1 MSTFAPRIKIVRN
14 AVVAMF
20 GLLLIFLV
28 IDKIG
33 LITTPSISEPVGFA
47 IKGYS
52 LEFLA
57 GKNGIDIVA
66 HPGQQV
72 EVLKYTSTGDT
83 QFTFYGLDTQP
94 NINWYVASGG
104 ISQGQA
110 LTQELRIGPN
120 TKPGVYQT
128 VGQLVSQPNGG
139 VTKIPIRVEV
149 K

>member
-1 MSTFAPRIKIVRN
+1 MHPGFFLSKKSPSSVSDRFGGEVTLPRHESEFWSLRHLAEKLIVRR
-14 AVVAMF
+14 
-20 GLLLIFLV
+20 
-28 IDKIG
+28 
-33 LITTPSISEPVGFA
+33 
-47 IKGYS
+47 
-52 LEFLA
+52 
-57 GKNGIDIVA
+57 
-66 HPGQQV
+66 
-72 EVLKYTSTGDT
+72 
-83 QFTFYGLDTQP
+83 
-94 NINWYVASGG
+94 YVASGG